1 MYILAVETTGPFCS
15 VAVIDEKENIN
26 EEVSH
31 EKMSHLKNL
40 MPLVKKVLEEREI
53 ESQSQKR
60 SLQLDDIDAIAVSCG
75 PGSFTG
81 IRIGVSSARALSQA
95 EGGKPL
101 IPVPTLITFAHGEK
115 EHKGLIC
122 PVLDA
127 RRNQVYAGAWQWE
140 QEEKKKKGEEYPLF
154 EGTGCPKNLC
164 TKHIRERVPAGPYML
179 EEFLEL
185 MEVYDDIMFFGDGLM
200 PYGETIKKWAD
211 KENRK
216 ISFATPE
223 NRFQSAALVAKHGLM
238 LYKKGK
244 TVGYEELMPNYMR
257 KAEAQKRL
265 EEGTLSKRIKGEI

>member
-15 VAVIDEKENIN
+15 AAVIDEKENIN
-26 EEVSH
+26 EEISR

-40 MPLVKKVLEEREI
+40 MPLVKKVLEERKI
-53 ESQSQKR
+53 TSHGQKR
-60 SLQLDDIDAIAVSCG
+60 ALQLDDIDAIAVSCG

-140 QEEKKKKGEEYPLF
+140 QEEEKIKSEEDFLF
-154 EGTGCPKNLC
+154 EGADFPKHLC
-164 TKHIRERVPAGPYML
+164 TKNIRERVPAGPYML

-185 MEVYDDIMFFGDGLM
+185 MEVYDDIMFFGDGLL
-200 PYGETIKKWAD
+200 PYGEKIKKWAHTG
-211 KENRK
+211 NRK
-216 ISFATPE
+216 ISFAPSE

-238 LYKKGK
+238 LYKEGK